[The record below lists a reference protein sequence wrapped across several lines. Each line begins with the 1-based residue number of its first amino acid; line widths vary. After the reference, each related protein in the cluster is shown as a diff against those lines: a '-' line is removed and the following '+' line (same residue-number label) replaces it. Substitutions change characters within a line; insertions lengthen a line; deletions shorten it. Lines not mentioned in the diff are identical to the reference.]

1 MVPYG
6 QALHEETGEKKE
18 TCGQVTR
25 SVRDRRER
33 RLWTPARTK
42 IVRIYT
48 SISATDQ
55 LLLLRGV
62 RSLPDETI
70 FSTVGEDCFTPT
82 GFAMT
87 KGVMTKW
94 RDSEPGEGRLRVI
107 EIIYLEENGFNQ
119 WTGVFQCHQTTED

>member
-1 MVPYG
+1 MGPTGRLRTKRPGRKRRPAVKLL
-6 QALHEETGEKKE
+6 ARSETGENE
-18 TCGQVTR
+18 
-25 SVRDRRER
+25 D
-33 RLWTPARTK
+33 WTPARTK